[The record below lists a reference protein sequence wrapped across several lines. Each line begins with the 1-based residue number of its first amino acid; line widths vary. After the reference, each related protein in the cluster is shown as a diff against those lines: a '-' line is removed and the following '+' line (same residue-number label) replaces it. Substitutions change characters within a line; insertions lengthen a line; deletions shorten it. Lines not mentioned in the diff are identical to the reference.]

1 MVGRG
6 AMTNS
11 IEELTGSKLLLV
23 TGSNTT
29 ETHPV
34 VSLRMKKAV
43 KNGAKLI
50 VIDPRKI
57 ELTKW
62 ASRYIQ
68 IRIGTDIPFY
78 NAVANYII
86 ENELYDKEY
95 VDTRTRGFE
104 ELKKHLERYTPE
116 YSAKICG
123 VSVDDIIYTAKEY
136 AAASPKAAVCYT
148 VGITEHSCGT
158 HNVQALANLGM
169 LCGNFGR
176 PNAGINPL
184 RGQNNVQGTSDSGS
198 LPTDLPGYQKIEAPG
213 IVEKFEKI
221 WDAELPRK
229 RGLTKISAMDQMIK
243 GKVKFLYVV
252 GENTVVADPNANH
265 AEHALKSVDFMIVQD
280 IFMTE
285 TAKLADL
292 VLPASSF
299 AEADGTFANTERRI
313 QRVRPSISTPGNAK
327 TDVEILLSL
336 FKVMGRKHK
345 AEKPADIWAE
355 MSSTSPLFSGISYER
370 LENEGGIQCPCPEFS
385 HPGTPYLHKN
395 QMESGEAGIFSPV
408 DHIEP
413 AEPTDDEFPFT
424 LSTGRRRSTYHT
436 GTQTGKAKGFD
447 KLIDQE
453 FVEINPKDAQELK
466 IDELDVIKVES
477 RRGSVEVKAKI
488 SDKSPVGAVFMSFAF
503 PETTRTNNLTSDAV
517 DFITETPEYKA
528 CAVKLSLIR

>member
-1 MVGRG
+1 
-6 AMTNS
+6 
-11 IEELTGSKLLLV
+11 
-23 TGSNTT
+23 
-29 ETHPV
+29 
-34 VSLRMKKAV
+34 
-43 KNGAKLI
+43 
-50 VIDPRKI
+50 
-57 ELTKW
+57 
-62 ASRYIQ
+62 
-68 IRIGTDIPFY
+68 
-78 NAVANYII
+78 
-86 ENELYDKEY
+86 
-95 VDTRTRGFE
+95 
-104 ELKKHLERYTPE
+104 
-116 YSAKICG
+116 
-123 VSVDDIIYTAKEY
+123 
-136 AAASPKAAVCYT
+136 
-148 VGITEHSCGT
+148 
-158 HNVQALANLGM
+158 
-169 LCGNFGR
+169 
-176 PNAGINPL
+176 
-184 RGQNNVQGTSDSGS
+184 
-198 LPTDLPGYQKIEAPG
+198 
-213 IVEKFEKI
+213 
-221 WDAELPRK
+221 
-229 RGLTKISAMDQMIK
+229 MDQMIK

-252 GENTVVADPNANH
+252 GENTVVSDPNANH
-265 AEHALKSVDFMIVQD
+265 AEHALKCVDFMIVQD

-370 LENEGGIQCPCPEFS
+370 LENEGGLQWPCPEFS

-436 GTQTGKAKGFD
+436 GTQTGKAKGFE
-447 KLIDQE
+447 KLIDE
-453 FVEINPKDAQELK
+453 EYVEINPKDAQELK
-466 IDELDVIKVES
+466 IDELALIKVES